1 MEDQFRKLSVLMPV
15 HNQHYSLRRIVERV
29 LSSPVGMDIELV
41 IVDDGSED
49 WSAGK
54 IVELVRQYPNNIKAV
69 FHPQTRGK
77 GSAIR
82 TAIEHMTG
90 DVAII
95 QEPDPAYDPA
105 QYPQLLDPI
114 RRNVADVV
122 LGSRMAAGGF
132 RRVLSLRRAESI
144 RFLTSLTNV
153 LFNVNLTDAETSCKV
168 FRADILKQ
176 TVLRARGPAIHLEL
190 AARMA
195 QWNIRVVE
203 VPISYARPTLK
214 EEPSVTWGQS
224 LEKIKVLLSTRFI
237 RQQFTTHE
245 GYYILTVHDRAGK
258 YNRWLLSRFERYIGN
273 RVLEAGSGIGTLTDS
288 LTDRRHLV
296 CLDYE
301 PFYLRMLHL
310 RFGLLENFR
319 AEHFDLTEL
328 MRYDWLVQEQFD
340 TIICVNVLEHLRN
353 DLGVLHKFDEILAPG
368 GNLILLVPH
377 SRSLM
382 SPMDVALGHYRRYE
396 RKELAKLVNQAGF
409 DIVDLFGFNRLGGL
423 GWFVVNRLLGR
434 KNHSAGQLRWFDR
447 LMPIVKLCEYVLP
460 FKHVSLICV
469 ARKREGI
476 EEVVVG
482 GAGEE
487 ATREL
492 KET

>member
-1 MEDQFRKLSVLMPV
+1 MENQPHKLSVLMPV

-29 LSSPVGMDIELV
+29 LSSPVGMDTELV

-49 WSAGK
+49 WSVGK
-54 IVELVRQYPNNIKAV
+54 IVELARQYPNIKAV
-69 FHPQTRGK
+69 FHPETQGK
-77 GSAIR
+77 GAAIR

-95 QEPDPAYDPA
+95 QEPDLAYDPA

-114 RRNVADVV
+114 RRNVADAVF
-122 LGSRMAAGGF
+122 GSRMAASGL
-132 RRVLSLRRAESI
+132 RRVLSLRRAQGI
-144 RFLTSLTNV
+144 RFMTFLTNL
-153 LFNVNLTDAETSCKV
+153 LFNVNLTDAETPYKV

-176 TVLRARGPAIHLEL
+176 TILRAKGPAVMLEL

-214 EEPSVTWGQS
+214 EEPSVTWGQR
-224 LEKIKVLLSTRFI
+224 LEKIRVLFSTRFL

-245 GYYILTVHDRAGK
+245 GYYILTVHDRARK
-258 YNRWLLSRFERYIGN
+258 YNRWLLSRFRRYIGN
-273 RVLEAGSGIGTLTDS
+273 RVLEAGSGIGTLTDY
-288 LTDRRHLV
+288 LTDRHRLV

-301 PFYLRMLHL
+301 PFYLRMLRL
-310 RFGLLENFR
+310 RFGPLENFR

-328 MRYDWLVQEQFD
+328 MAYDWLLQERFD

-353 DLGVLHKFDEILAPG
+353 DLGVLHKFDEILVPG
-368 GNLILLVPH
+368 GHLILLVPH

-382 SPMDVALGHYRRYE
+382 SPMDVSLGHYRRYE
-396 RKELAKLVNQAGF
+396 RAELANLVNQAGF
-409 DIVDLFGFNRLGGL
+409 DVVDLFGFNRLGGL

-434 KNHSAGQLRWFDR
+434 KSHSAAQLRWFDR
-447 LMPIVKLCEYVLP
+447 LMPIVKICEYLLP

-469 ARKREGI
+469 AHKREAV
-476 EEVVVG
+476 EQVVVDA
-482 GAGEE
+482 GAQTPRELEE
-487 ATREL
+487 A
-492 KET
+492 